1 MWILIGISCINNVIQ
16 SIEKPL
22 NNQNE
27 HGRRPLD
34 AVHNKV
40 EQDKN
45 HEKVRSQNAF

>member
-1 MWILIGISCINNVIQ
+1 MWFIIGNSCINNVTQ

-34 AVHNKV
+34 DVHNKI